1 MNSNVVA
8 NKYPFWP
15 FYSSIGFLSFGM
27 LLIVLRAGVRTSL
40 IFFLLAIFFLI
51 IWIYYIIKIDIKK
64 NKKNKDEC
72 ICSICDH
79 KQSNICIKKKC
90 PCCITVN
97 DNEAIDHTNN
107 SF

>member
-1 MNSNVVA
+1 MA

-64 NKKNKDEC
+64 NKKNNDAC

-90 PCCITVN
+90 PCCITVK